1 MNQETRIKKISEII
15 NNPNEKP
22 IGRIEIPYKDDLV
35 PMDVYKIPL
44 SYLVYNRL
52 NGRIGSRTK
61 TFEKQ
66 NHILDPETADGK
78 AKIEEFLYKSHEERN
93 KKTLKQLETGQEKP
107 GIITRDG
114 IIIDGNR
121 RAMLLNRG
129 GKYDYFKTV
138 VLPITIEENP
148 TEIEKLE
155 TKFQLGEDQKL
166 DYNPIEIYLKIQS
179 LYQNSNGGKKYI
191 SKQPNKDAVEKVYS
205 IIGDYKNIK
214 RASDIEFQLEVLYTM
229 EEYLKFMDYDS
240 MYVALDDREEQF
252 RSLTTWVKRFLG
264 NESDMVSWSYSD
276 LDVYDLMEKCYDLI
290 RIKYKN
296 EKFRYLAQGL
306 KENHIF
312 GNKEIWN
319 SYKKQ
324 HQDIIR
330 NYTEIPIDL
339 NSSSIEDNI
348 NDRDKKFSEALSDK
362 LDLNV
367 SKHNDQLN
375 NIKNENAPEILINKA
390 ADAFS
395 SININSNK
403 FNEPKVQEKVI
414 KFGVDV
420 ISSLGKKS
428 PIKLLEQIKLLL
440 KDLNIDK
447 IKDEDIE
454 EVRNI
459 ITEINKISFDYKK
472 KL

>member
-1 MNQETRIKKISEII
+1 MNQETRIQKINEII

-61 TFEKQ
+61 TFEKL
-66 NHILDPETADGK
+66 NHILKPETEEGKNQIAD
-78 AKIEEFLYKSHEERN
+78 FLYNSNIERN
-93 KKTLKQLETGQEKP
+93 KKTLLQLETGQEKP

-121 RAMLLNRG
+121 RAMFLNRG
-129 GKYDYFKTV
+129 KKYDYFKTV

-148 TEIEKLE
+148 SEIEKLE
-155 TKFQLGEDQKL
+155 TKFQMGEDQKL
-166 DYNPIEIYLKIQS
+166 DYDPIEIYLKIQS
-179 LYQNSNGGKKYI
+179 HYQNNNGGKKYET
-191 SKQPNKDAVEKVYS
+191 KNANKDAIEKVYK
-205 IIGDYKNIK
+205 IVGDYKNIN
-214 RASDIEFQLEVLYTM
+214 RSSDIEFQLEVLYTM
-229 EEYLKFMDYDS
+229 EEYLKFMDYES
-240 MYVALDDREEQF
+240 LYVALDGREEQF
-252 RSLTTWVKRFLG
+252 RNLTTWVKRFLG

-290 RIKYKN
+290 RIKFKN
-296 EKFRYLAQGL
+296 EKFRFLAQGL

-324 HQDIIR
+324 HQEIIR
-330 NYTEIPIDL
+330 GYDEVPLDL

-348 NDRDKKFSEALSDK
+348 NDRDNKFRENTQEK
-362 LDLNV
+362 LDLTVTN
-367 SKHNDQLN
+367 HYDQLT
-375 NIKNENAPEILINKA
+375 NIKNENEPEKLINKA

-395 SININSNK
+395 SININSKK
-403 FNEPKVQEKVI
+403 FNDPKVQEKVI
-414 KFGVDV
+414 KFGADV

-428 PIKLLEQIKLLL
+428 PIKLLEQIKILLEEL
-440 KDLNIDK
+440 KIDK
-447 IKDEDIE
+447 IKEEDIE
-454 EVRNI
+454 EVRKL
-459 ITEINKISFDYKK
+459 ITDINKISFSYKK
-472 KL
+472 EL